1 MNRTPEVPVLEA
13 RGVSRRFGARRALD
27 DVAIRV
33 EPSSIHAVLGKNGA
47 GKSTLMKV
55 IAGTDLPDR
64 GELLIKGEP
73 VASGGIRAHEAAG
86 VVYVPQELTVFPG
99 LSVADQIL
107 LGDRYPVS
115 PLRTIRRRTGEMQA
129 KATICQLDDGIDPA
143 APVTSL
149 SLPQLRTVMIARA
162 LHLNAKVLVLDEPT
176 EAFSADEVEVLF
188 TLLRT
193 LVSGGISILY
203 VSHRLSEVF
212 SLADTV
218 TVLRDGKLVIAGQP
232 VTEASADEV
241 VAAIVNEP
249 LDASSLTATQTPIA
263 AHATPSEGDGDCL
276 VFTPSPAPSSL
287 TVRRGSVVGLAGLAG
302 SGRTSIM
309 NRLAGTVPLR
319 AGDTLS
325 VDGSRIDSGRKRLHA
340 GVVLLPE
347 DRAGLGLLPSLTVR
361 ENISIAGLKPL
372 RNGWLPFLSRWRENR
387 QVIQA
392 MRAVG
397 LDPTLLDSPVMLL
410 SGGNQQKVLIARGI
424 FADAKIWLLDEPT
437 VGLDVQ
443 SRKQV
448 LSLVRELALG
458 DHIDGRPNPSTG
470 AIVASSDLDDLIE
483 ACDIVYVVD
492 QGTVGAA
499 LTAPFTE
506 EELLHATAFSHTP

>member
-1 MNRTPEVPVLEA
+1 MNPILEVPVLEA
-13 RGVSRRFGARRALD
+13 RGVSRTFGARRALD

-55 IAGTDLPDR
+55 IAGSDLPDR
-64 GELLIKGEP
+64 GEILIKGEP

-115 PLRTIRRRTGEMQA
+115 PIRTIRRRTGEMRA

-162 LHLNAKVLVLDEPT
+162 LHLDAKVLVLDEPT
-176 EAFSADEVEVLF
+176 EAFSADEVDVLF

-193 LVSGGISILY
+193 LVSGGVSILY

-218 TVLRDGKLVIAGQP
+218 TVLRDGRLVIAGQP

-249 LDASSLTATQTPIA
+249 RDAGSPTATPTRIA
-263 AHATPSEGDGDCL
+263 AHGTPSDGDCL

-287 TVRRGSVVGLAGLAG
+287 IVRRGSVVGLAGLAG

-309 NRLAGTVPLR
+309 NRLAGTVPLGE
-319 AGDTLS
+319 GDTLS
-325 VDGSRIDSGRKRLHA
+325 IDGSGIDSGRKRLHA

-361 ENISIAGLKPL
+361 ENISIACLKAL
-372 RNGWLPFLSRWRENR
+372 RNGRFPFLFRRRENWR
-387 QVIQA
+387 VIQA

-397 LDPTLLDSPVMLL
+397 LDPALLDSPVMSL

-448 LSLVRELALG
+448 LSLVRELARG
-458 DHIDGRPNPSTG
+458 EHIDGRPNPSTG

-483 ACDIVYVVD
+483 ACDVVYVVD
-492 QGTVGAA
+492 EGTVGAA

-506 EELLHATAFSHTP
+506 EELLHATAFSHAP